1 MLCVPGTV
9 INSRES
15 EVTKVDNVLV
25 VVKII
30 FTGETEN
37 KKTSWYGVSS
47 SHIRVWELD
56 HREGWVLKNWCFWIV
71 ALEKT
76 LESPLDCKETKLVL
90 KEINHEYSL
99 EGLMLKL
106 KLQYFGCL
114 MWRGNSLEKTL
125 MLGKTESK
133 KEKGATEEEMG
144 K

>member
-1 MLCVPGTV
+1 MPCVPGTV

-25 VVKII
+25 VVKIT

-37 KKTSWYGVSS
+37 KKTSWYGFSS
-47 SHIRVWELD
+47 SHIWVWELE

-76 LESPLDCKETKLVL
+76 LESPLDCKETKLIL

-99 EGLMLKL
+99 EGLMLRL

-114 MWRGNSLEKTL
+114 MWRGNSF
-125 MLGKTESK
+125 GKDPDAGK
-133 KEKGATEEEMG
+133 DWRQKEKGATEEEMG